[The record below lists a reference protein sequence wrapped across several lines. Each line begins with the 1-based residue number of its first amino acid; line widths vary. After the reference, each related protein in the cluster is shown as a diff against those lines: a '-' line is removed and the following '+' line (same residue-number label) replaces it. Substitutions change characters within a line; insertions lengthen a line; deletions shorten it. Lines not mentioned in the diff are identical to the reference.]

1 MLRLSENVQL
11 TFEEIA
17 MGEGTTD
24 LRIFAGHKVAHNAS
38 TQSDSQS
45 ESSQARD
52 HGGGTA
58 RPGQKYVS
66 SLEDF
71 MVYMLNMNL

>member
-52 HGGGTA
+52 HGGHSKA
-58 RPGQKYVS
+58 RIEVCLLSRGFYGLYV
-66 SLEDF
+66 
-71 MVYMLNMNL
+71 

>member
-24 LRIFAGHKVAHNAS
+24 LWIFAGHKVAHNAS
-38 TQSDSQS
+38 TQSGSQS
-45 ESSQARD
+45 SRSW
-52 HGGGTA
+52 GGTA
-58 RPGQKYVS
+58 RPG
-66 SLEDF
+66 
-71 MVYMLNMNL
+71 

>member
-38 TQSDSQS
+38 TQSGSQS
-45 ESSQARD
+45 SRSW
-52 HGGGTA
+52 GGTA
-58 RPGQKYVS
+58 RPG
-66 SLEDF
+66 
-71 MVYMLNMNL
+71 

>member
-1 MLRLSENVQL
+1 MLRLSDNVQL

-52 HGGGTA
+52 HGGA
-58 RPGQKYVS
+58 QQGQDRS
-66 SLEDF
+66 MSPLWRILWF
-71 MVYMLNMNL
+71 ICLNMNL